1 MQRQKEKGKAVLEV
15 ETELLEDHQARLV
28 VSVEP
33 ERVQKALQ
41 AAARRISKQVDI
53 PGFRRGKAPYH
64 IIARHFGEEAIYD
77 EALDTLGQTVYKEAL
92 EQSGLQ
98 PYAAGLLEDVSYEP
112 LVLTFTVPL
121 APEID
126 LGAYRDVR
134 IPFEPPE
141 VSDARVEEEL
151 RNLQRDEAILEPVE
165 RAIQMGDLASLDIR
179 GTLVGSEEDAEDA
192 GQDDEQR
199 LLLDQKA
206 APVDVAEDARL
217 PMPGFA
223 EKVVGMAVGDEREFD
238 LTLPTDDDDVHAE
251 LRGRTVHFEVKCV
264 EVYRQEVPDLD
275 DEFAQSVG
283 DYESLADLESDIRAR
298 LERAAER
305 RVRDEH
311 LDRVLTHLV
320 EDEVVHVKYPPIMLE
335 EQIDDTVEDLGHRL
349 NREGLDL
356 EAYLTINKM
365 TEDELRDDFREGAA
379 RQLTRG
385 LIMGKLVE
393 LEKLSVSPEEIED
406 EIKTRVLTYG
416 AQAGLAQ
423 QFASTPQVRE
433 VITSELLVNKAIERL
448 LMIASGEAP
457 DLDAL
462 EADEEVEAPSDE
474 AAEVASEAP
483 ADGDEV

>member
-1 MQRQKEKGKAVLEV
+1 VLEV

-64 IIARHFGEEAIYD
+64 IIARHYGEEAIYD
-77 EALDTLGQTVYKEAL
+77 EALDSLGQAVYKEAL
-92 EQSGLQ
+92 EQSGLR
-98 PYAAGLLEDVSYEP
+98 PYAAGSLDDVSHEP

-141 VSDARVEEEL
+141 VSDAQVQEEL
-151 RNLQRDEAILEPVE
+151 RNLQRDEAVLEPVE

-206 APVDVAEDARL
+206 APVDVSEDARL

-223 EKVVGMAVGDEREFD
+223 EKVVGMAAGDECEFD
-238 LTLPTDDDDVHAE
+238 LTLPTDDDELPAG
-251 LRGRTVHFEVKCV
+251 LRGRSVHFEVTCV
-264 EVYRQEVPDLD
+264 EVYQQEVPDLD
-275 DEFAQSVG
+275 DEFARSVG
-283 DYESLADLESDIRAR
+283 DYESLADLESNIRAR
-298 LERAAER
+298 LESAVER
-305 RVRDEH
+305 RARDRH
-311 LDRVLTHLV
+311 LDRILTRLV
-320 EDEVVHVKYPPIMLE
+320 EDEVVHVKYPPAMLE
-335 EQIDDTVEDLGHRL
+335 EQIDDMVEDLGERL

-356 EAYLTINKM
+356 EAYLTINRM
-365 TEDELRDDFREGAA
+365 TRDELRDDFREDAA
-379 RQLTRG
+379 TQLARG
-385 LIMGKLVE
+385 LIMGKFVE
-393 LEKLSVSPEEIED
+393 LEKLSVSPGEIED
-406 EIKTRVLTYG
+406 EIKTRTLTFG

-423 QFASTPQVRE
+423 QFASTPQRRE
-433 VITSELLVNKAIERL
+433 AIAGDLLVGKAIERL
-448 LMIASGEAP
+448 LMIARGEAP

-462 EADEEVEAPSDE
+462 EAGEEAEAPVEAGPG
-474 AAEVASEAP
+474 
-483 ADGDEV
+483 GDED